1 MKSEIN
7 KRAVPS
13 APTCWQR
20 EAPCACLRIETSPR
34 ESHLFPYQH
43 LVTASLSQSDQAETL
58 RLTFSLHDVEI
69 EGRNLRA
76 LLLALQDFG
85 VKWIRVMPQ
94 RYQQLEAA
102 ENGVVSRIHVHEASA
117 AASASGSIS

>member
-1 MKSEIN
+1 
-7 KRAVPS
+7 
-13 APTCWQR
+13 
-20 EAPCACLRIETSPR
+20 LRVETSPR

-76 LLLALQDFG
+76 LLLAIQDFA

-94 RYQQLEAA
+94 RYHQLEND
-102 ENGVVSRIHVHEASA
+102 ENGVVSQIRIQEVKS
-117 AASASGSIS
+117 S